1 MSDGYCFIKSMPTWM
16 ISVCEFLHTSIH
28 KYYVFYITLVPTSYK
43 PLPNGKSLA
52 RTCNADCGELRN
64 GSQQSP
70 NVTNTT
76 PPILHSFK
84 NLQHKFIL
92 K

>member
-1 MSDGYCFIKSMPTWM
+1 MLHSEQTAPHKFHYVNFCILAYTNTM
-16 ISVCEFLHTSIH
+16 IFLIIH
-28 KYYVFYITLVPTSYK
+28 CYPVPTSYK
-43 PLPNGKSLA
+43 PLANGKSLA

-84 NLQHKFIL
+84 NLQHKFFLI
-92 K
+92 